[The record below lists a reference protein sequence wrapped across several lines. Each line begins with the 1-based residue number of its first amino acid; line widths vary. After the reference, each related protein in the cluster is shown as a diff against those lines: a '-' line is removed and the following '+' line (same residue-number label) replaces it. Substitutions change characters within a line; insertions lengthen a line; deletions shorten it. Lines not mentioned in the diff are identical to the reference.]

1 MNTKT
6 LLLKDRIAVDAVH
19 RVVPAVFALLFGGFL
34 ILGVGFIQPSTLHNA
49 AHDGRHAMAFP
60 CH

>member
-6 LLLKDRIAVDAVH
+6 LLFKDRIATAAAY
-19 RVVPAVFALLFGGFL
+19 RIAPAMLALLVGGFL
-34 ILGVGFIQPSTLHNA
+34 ILGVGFAQPSTLHNA
-49 AHDGRHAMAFP
+49 AHDGRHALAFP

>member
-6 LLLKDRIAVDAVH
+6 LLLKDRIAVDTAH
-19 RVVPAVFALLFGGFL
+19 RVVPAVLALLFGGFL
-34 ILGVGFIQPSTLHNA
+34 ILGVGFIQPSTLHNG